1 MSVVDRKFE
10 PMKEVSTMTAHVLN
24 SGAMNSPAMNSAAMS
39 SHSHRAASII
49 AARPASDILIEKV
62 ALSLLAW
69 SDRRAQKSR
78 ITHERMTLLLENQRI
93 ANRNGSSLGH

>member
-10 PMKEVSTMTAHVLN
+10 SMKEVSTMTAHVLN
-24 SGAMNSPAMNSAAMS
+24 SGAMS
-39 SHSHRAASII
+39 SHSHRAASTI
-49 AARPASDILIEKV
+49 AARPTSDILIEKV

-69 SDRRAQKSR
+69 SDRRAQKSI
-78 ITHERMTLLLENQRI
+78 ITHERMTLLLQNQRI